1 MKGPLREIKPGET
14 FYLCG
19 REKMHYVG
27 VITTG
32 DEPVHVFW
40 IWNKWKQRRIY
51 RAQPQ
56 WSFEIEWEYM
66 VKTKEKRKLIY

>member
-1 MKGPLREIKPGET
+1 MKGPLREIRPGET
-14 FYLCG
+14 FYLF

-40 IWNKWKQRRIY
+40 IWNKWKHRRY
-51 RAQPQ
+51 YKAEPQ
-56 WSFEIEWEYM
+56 WLFELDWKYM
-66 VKTKEKRKLIY
+66 VKTKEK